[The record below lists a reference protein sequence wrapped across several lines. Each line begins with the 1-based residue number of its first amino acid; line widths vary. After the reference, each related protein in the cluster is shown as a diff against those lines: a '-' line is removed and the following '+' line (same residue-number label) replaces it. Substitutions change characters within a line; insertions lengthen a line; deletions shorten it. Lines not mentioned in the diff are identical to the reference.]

1 MRVFPRPWNTSLH
14 AKDANGDAITK
25 VYAEAEFYDLAFSTL
40 IEEKAFDAVSA
51 RAAMTYAL
59 KNTDWLV
66 GTVGVNTYRTWTN
79 TDDNALSMLRIRV
92 KAITV
97 RLCISD
103 CSGRIWFTDVLLQDG
118 SIATGWVGNPSEIRW
133 TLDG

>member
-1 MRVFPRPWNTSLH
+1 M
-14 AKDANGDAITK
+14 
-25 VYAEAEFYDLAFSTL
+25 EAFYKIAQKIPPENYS
-40 IEEKAFDAVSA
+40 
-51 RAAMTYAL
+51 
-59 KNTDWLV
+59 
-66 GTVGVNTYRTWTN
+66 
-79 TDDNALSMLRIRV
+79 IRV